1 MKDWP
6 WYGHLVVAL
15 LAFVVFYMIYF
26 KPQSGKL
33 KTLKDDRVK
42 LETEVIK
49 LRAKQ
54 KELDKIQAE
63 IKVLSGTLK
72 ELETIIPQGKETW
85 DILNKIQQL
94 ALDSKL
100 NIVNFSPEVLVP
112 KEFYYE
118 WPIPIEIT
126 GSYHNLAIFFD
137 RLSRFSRLFKI
148 DGFSIRSLSQQTSAS
163 TISAS
168 FTAKT
173 YIFGLIEPVIKNPA
187 AKRGRR

>member
-15 LAFVVFYMIYF
+15 LAFVVFFMLYF
-26 KPQSGKL
+26 KPQGGKL
-33 KTLKDDRVK
+33 KTLKEKRLTV
-42 LETEVIK
+42 ETDVIK
-49 LRAKQ
+49 LRAKK

-72 ELETIIPQGKETW
+72 ELETIIPQEKEIS
-85 DILNKIQQL
+85 DILLKINQL
-94 ALDSKL
+94 AIDSKL
-100 NIVNFSPEVLVP
+100 NIVNFSTEVLIP

-137 RLSRFSRLFKI
+137 RLSRFSRLFNI
-148 DGFSIRSLSQQTSAS
+148 DGFSIRSLGQQTSAS

-173 YIFGLIEPVIKNPA
+173 YIFGLVKPAIKKPK

>member
-6 WYGHLVVAL
+6 WYGHLIVAL
-15 LAFVVFYMIYF
+15 LAFVIFYMAYF

-33 KTLKDDRVK
+33 KTLNEDRVK
-42 LETEVIK
+42 VETDVIK
-49 LRAKQ
+49 LRAKK

-63 IKVLSGTLK
+63 IIVLGGTLK
-72 ELETIIPQGKETW
+72 ELEVIIPQEKETW
-85 DILNKIQQL
+85 DILNKMHQL

-100 NIVNFSPEVLVP
+100 NIINFSPEVLVP

-126 GSYHNLAIFFD
+126 GSYHNLAMFFD
-137 RLSRFSRLFKI
+137 RLSRFSRLFNI
-148 DGFSIRSLSQQTSAS
+148 DGFSIRSLGQQTSAS

-173 YIFGLIEPVIKNPA
+173 YIFGFIKPA
-187 AKRGRR
+187 IKKPSARRGRR

>member
-6 WYGHLVVAL
+6 WYGHLIVAL
-15 LAFVVFYMIYF
+15 LAFAVFYMIYF

-33 KTLKDDRVK
+33 KTLKDDRMKV
-42 LETEVIK
+42 ETEVIK

-63 IKVLSGTLK
+63 IKILSETLK
-72 ELETIIPQGKETW
+72 ELETIIPQEKETW
-85 DILNKIQQL
+85 DIINKMHQL

-100 NIVNFSPEVLVP
+100 NIVNFSPEQPVP

-137 RLSRFSRLFKI
+137 RLSRFSRLFNI
-148 DGFSIRSLSQQTSAS
+148 DGFSIRSLGQQTSAS

-173 YIFGLIEPVIKNPA
+173 YIFGLTKPIIKKPA

>member
-15 LAFVVFYMIYF
+15 LAFVIFYMAYF
-26 KPQSGKL
+26 KPQGGKL
-33 KTLKDDRVK
+33 KTLKENRIKV
-42 LETEVIK
+42 ETDVIK
-49 LRAKQ
+49 LRAKK
-54 KELDKIQAE
+54 KELNKIEAK

-72 ELETIIPQGKETW
+72 ELETIIPQEKETW
-85 DILNKIQQL
+85 DILNKMHQL
-94 ALDSKL
+94 ALNSKL
-100 NIVNFSPEVLVP
+100 NIINFSPEVLVP

-126 GSYHNLAIFFD
+126 GSYHNLAMFFD
-137 RLSRFSRLFKI
+137 RLSRFSRLFNI
-148 DGFSIRSLSQQTSAS
+148 DGFSIRSLGQQTSAS

-173 YIFGLIEPVIKNPA
+173 YIFGLVKPAIKKPA
-187 AKRGRR
+187 ARRGRR

>member
-6 WYGHLVVAL
+6 WYGHLVLAM
-15 LAFVVFYMIYF
+15 LAFALFYMAYF

-42 LETEVIK
+42 VENDVVK
-49 LRAKQ
+49 LRAKK
-54 KELDKIQAE
+54 KELDKIEAE

-72 ELETIIPQGKETW
+72 ELEAIIPQERETG
-85 DILNKIQQL
+85 DILNKFHQL
-94 ALDSKL
+94 ALNSKL
-100 NIVNFSPEVLVP
+100 NIVNFSPEQQVA

-126 GSYHNLAIFFD
+126 GSYHNLAMFFD
-137 RLSRFSRLFKI
+137 RLSRFSRLFNI
-148 DGFSIRSLSQQTSAS
+148 DGFSIRSLGQQSSSS

-173 YIFGLIEPVIKNPA
+173 YIFGLSKPPVKKSAP
-187 AKRGRR
+187 KRGRR

>member
-6 WYGHLVVAL
+6 WYGHLAVAL
-15 LAFVVFYMIYF
+15 VAFVIFFMAYF

-33 KTLKDDRVK
+33 KTLK
-42 LETEVIK
+42 ETRMTVETDVIK

-72 ELETIIPQGKETW
+72 ELETIIPQEKEIS
-85 DILNKIQQL
+85 DILLKINQL
-94 ALDSKL
+94 AIDSKL
-100 NIVNFSPEVLVP
+100 NIVNFSTEVLIP

-137 RLSRFSRLFKI
+137 RLSRFSRLFNI
-148 DGFSIRSLSQQTSAS
+148 DGFSIRSLGQQTSAS

-173 YIFGLIEPVIKNPA
+173 YIFGLVKPAIKKPK

>member
-6 WYGHLVVAL
+6 WYGHLIVAL
-15 LAFVVFYMIYF
+15 LAFVVFYMVYF
-26 KPQSGKL
+26 KPQGGKL
-33 KTLKDDRVK
+33 KALKEDRVK
-42 LETEVIK
+42 VETDVIK
-49 LRAKQ
+49 LRAKK

-63 IKVLSGTLK
+63 ILVLGETLK
-72 ELETIIPQGKETW
+72 ELEVIIPQEKDIS
-85 DILNKIQQL
+85 DILRKMHQL
-94 ALDSKL
+94 AIDSKL
-100 NIVNFSPEVLVP
+100 NIINFSPEVLVP

-137 RLSRFSRLFKI
+137 RLSRFSRLFNI
-148 DGFSIRSLSQQTSAS
+148 DGFSIRSLGQQTSAS

-173 YIFGLIEPVIKNPA
+173 YIFGSVKPSVKKPA

>member
-6 WYGHLVVAL
+6 WYGHLVVAM
-15 LAFVVFYMIYF
+15 LAFVLFYMVYY

-33 KTLKDDRVK
+33 KTLKDNRIKVEND
-42 LETEVIK
+42 VIK
-49 LRAKQ
+49 LRAKN
-54 KELDKIQAE
+54 KELNKIEAE

-72 ELETIIPQGKETW
+72 ELEVIIPQEKETW
-85 DILNKIQQL
+85 DILNKMHQL
-94 ALDSKL
+94 ALNSKL
-100 NIVNFSPEVLVP
+100 NIINFSPEVLIP

-126 GSYHNLAIFFD
+126 GNFHNLAIFFD
-137 RLSRFSRLFKI
+137 RLSRFSRLFNI
-148 DGFSIRSLSQQTSAS
+148 DGFSIRSIGQQSSAS

-173 YIFGLIEPVIKNPA
+173 YIFGLVKPAIKKPT

>member
-15 LAFVVFYMIYF
+15 LAFVVFFMLYF
-26 KPQSGKL
+26 KPQGGKL
-33 KTLKDDRVK
+33 KTLKEQRLTV
-42 LETEVIK
+42 ETDVIK
-49 LRAKQ
+49 LRAKK
-54 KELDKIQAE
+54 KELDKIQAD
-63 IKVLSGTLK
+63 IIVLGEKLK
-72 ELETIIPQGKETW
+72 ELEVIIPQEKETW
-85 DILNKIQQL
+85 DILNKMHQL
-94 ALDSKL
+94 AIDSKL
-100 NIVNFSPEVLVP
+100 NIVNFSPEKLIP

-137 RLSRFSRLFKI
+137 RLSRFSRLFNI
-148 DGFSIRSLSQQTSAS
+148 DGFSIRSLGQQSSAS

-173 YIFGLIEPVIKNPA
+173 YIFGLVKPA
-187 AKRGRR
+187 LKKSTKRGR

>member
-6 WYGHLVVAL
+6 WYGHLIVAL
-15 LAFVVFYMIYF
+15 LAFVIFYMAYF
-26 KPQSGKL
+26 KPQGGKL
-33 KTLKDDRVK
+33 KTLKENRIKV
-42 LETEVIK
+42 ETDVIK
-49 LRAKQ
+49 LRAKR

-72 ELETIIPQGKETW
+72 ELEAIIPQEKDIS
-85 DILNKIQQL
+85 DILRKMHQL
-94 ALDSKL
+94 AIDSKL
-100 NIVNFSPEVLVP
+100 NIINFSPEVLVP

-137 RLSRFSRLFKI
+137 RLSRFSRLFNI
-148 DGFSIRSLSQQTSAS
+148 DGFSIRSLGQQTSAS

-173 YIFGLIEPVIKNPA
+173 YIFGLVKPAIKKPA

>member
-15 LAFVVFYMIYF
+15 LAFVVFFMLYF
-26 KPQSGKL
+26 KPQGGKL
-33 KTLKDDRVK
+33 KTLKEKRLTV
-42 LETEVIK
+42 ETDVIK
-49 LRAKQ
+49 LRAKK
-54 KELDKIQAE
+54 KELDKIQTD
-63 IKVLSGTLK
+63 IIVLGEKLK
-72 ELETIIPQGKETW
+72 ELEVIIPQEKETW
-85 DILNKIQQL
+85 DILNKMHQL
-94 ALDSKL
+94 AIDSKL
-100 NIVNFSPEVLVP
+100 NIVNFSPEKLIP

-137 RLSRFSRLFKI
+137 RLSRFSRLFNI
-148 DGFSIRSLSQQTSAS
+148 DGFSIRSLGQQSSAS

-173 YIFGLIEPVIKNPA
+173 YIFGLVKPA
-187 AKRGRR
+187 LKKSTKRGK